1 MAAGSVMVS
10 MTSFTSSMGMSPI
23 TRILLASSSVRLSG
37 SFRFSP
43 GDGGA
48 APQAP
53 GPRGAPPGSRSPPP
67 GPLRRV
73 PLLPALA
80 LPGMGSG
87 VPLSML
93 AAELLVLSFLLK
105 SGVVGTATVLT
116 AAGGGTNTHHGTPTR
131 DWKRLTHLPTPL
143 LHPPA
148 PGSCSP
154 RYLGATPAGHPRRPA
169 R

>member
-1 MAAGSVMVS
+1 MVS
-10 MTSFTSSMGMSPI
+10 ITSFTSSMGMSPI

-43 GDGGA
+43 GDRGQHLRHRDPKEPHGDL
-48 APQAP
+48 
-53 GPRGAPPGSRSPPP
+53 GAPPGP
-67 GPLRRV
+67 
-73 PLLPALA
+73 PLLPTLA
-80 LPGMGSG
+80 LPAMGSG
-87 VPLSML
+87 VPVSML

-116 AAGGGTNTHHGTPTR
+116 AAGGGTNTPHGTPTM
-131 DWKRLTHLPTPL
+131 DWKHLVHTGQHPSRLLTPL
-143 LHPPA
+143 LHPPPQA

-154 RYLGATPAGHPRRPA
+154 RYLGATPAGHPRRRA